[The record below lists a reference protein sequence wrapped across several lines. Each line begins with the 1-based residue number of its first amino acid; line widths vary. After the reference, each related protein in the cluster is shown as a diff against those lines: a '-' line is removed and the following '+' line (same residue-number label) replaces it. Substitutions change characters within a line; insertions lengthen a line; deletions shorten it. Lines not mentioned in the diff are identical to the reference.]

1 MIHCDKCKTVNP
13 PEQRYCLTCHRDLL
27 PGTSFLVRILSFILM
42 LGIAAFSVWILWKMY
57 QAEDVPDLGCFV
69 SSPIWWGLLAVVMP
83 IAGLVFLFKRTPI
96 HERYL
101 DRAKRHL
108 TLDQEQA
115 LADMNEALRL
125 APDKARASILK
136 ERGKLLDSLGQTKQ
150 ALRDRIAVAE
160 DAGAHDGG
168 GDVAS
173 LLGADKDAF
182 INKMREQDRDLLRS
196 AGAVAIGYCRRC
208 RMPVELNEKS
218 RCPRHPHRGV
228 SNIRLAVPEDMQS
241 VKADILETRRRENR
255 KRIIGWIVFIVAMLL
270 LYFVFKYIIMT

>member
-27 PGTSFLVRILSFILM
+27 PGTSFLVRILGFIVM
-42 LGIAAFSVWILWKMY
+42 LAIAAFAVWVLWKMY
-57 QAEDVPDLGCFV
+57 QAESLPDLGCFV
-69 SSPIWWGLLAVVMP
+69 SSPIWWGLLAIVMP
-83 IAGLVFLFKRTPI
+83 IAGLVFLFKRTPM

-108 TLDQEQA
+108 TLDQDQA

-136 ERGKLLDSLGQTKQ
+136 ERSKLLESLGQTQQ

-160 DAGAHDGG
+160 DAGTHETGANVTSMFG
-168 GDVAS
+168 GD
-173 LLGADKDAF
+173 KDVF
-182 INKMREQDRDLLRS
+182 INKMKEQDRDLLRS
-196 AGAVAIGYCRRC
+196 AGAVAIGYCRGC

-218 RCPRHPHRGV
+218 RCPRHPHRVV
-228 SNIRLAVPEDMQS
+228 SDIRLAVPEDVEN
-241 VKADILETRRRENR
+241 VKAGILETRRRENR
-255 KRIIGWIVFIVAMLL
+255 KRLIGWIAFILGLLL
-270 LYFVFKYIIMT
+270 LYFTFKYIILV

>member
-27 PGTSFLVRILSFILM
+27 PGTSFFVRIFGFIVM
-42 LGIAAFSVWILWKMY
+42 LGIAAFAGWVLWKMY
-57 QAEDVPDLGCFV
+57 QAESLPDLGCFV
-69 SSPIWWGLLAVVMP
+69 SSPIWWGLLAIIMP

-108 TLDQEQA
+108 TLDQQQA
-115 LADMNEALRL
+115 LADLNEALRL
-125 APDKARASILK
+125 APDKARAAILK
-136 ERGKLLDSLGQTKQ
+136 ERGKLLDTLGQTQQ

-160 DAGAHDGG
+160 DAGAHEAG

-173 LLGADKDAF
+173 LLGADKDTF
-182 INKMREQDRDLLRS
+182 VNQMREQDRSLLRS
-196 AGAVAIGYCRRC
+196 AGAVAIGYCRGC

-218 RCPRHPHRGV
+218 RCPKHPHRKV
-228 SNIRLAVPEDMQS
+228 SNIRLAVPEDTKTI
-241 VKADILETRRRENR
+241 KAEIIENRRRENR
-255 KRIIGWIVFIVAMLL
+255 KRLISWIIVILAILL
-270 LYFVFKYIIMT
+270 LYFTFKYIIMA

>member
-13 PEQRYCLTCHRDLL
+13 PEQRYCLTCRRDLL

-42 LGIAAFSVWILWKMY
+42 LGISAFSVWILWKMY

-69 SSPIWWGLLAVVMP
+69 SSPIWWGLLALVMP
-83 IAGLVFLFKRTPI
+83 IAGIVVLVKRTPM

-108 TLDQEQA
+108 TLDQDQA

-125 APDKARASILK
+125 APEKARASILK
-136 ERGKLLDSLGQTKQ
+136 ERGKLLESLGQTKQ

-160 DAGAHDGG
+160 DAGAHDTG

-173 LLGADKDAF
+173 MLGADKDAF
-182 INKMREQDRDLLRS
+182 INKMREQDREVLRS
-196 AGAVAIGYCRRC
+196 AGAVAVGYCSGC
-208 RMPVELNEKS
+208 RAPVMLTDKS
-218 RCPRHPHRGV
+218 RCPQHPHRVV
-228 SNIRLAVPEDMQS
+228 SDIRLAVPEDVES
-241 VKADILETRRRENR
+241 VKASMMEKRRRDNR
-255 KRIIGWIVFIVAMLL
+255 KRLFGWIVFIVGLLL
-270 LYFVFKYIIMT
+270 LYFVFKYIILV